1 VTCKAANVE
10 QGAPSANGSLNDLQ
24 SVAGA
29 FKGWATKQD
38 TAETPA
44 PAEAAQPEEA
54 PQPEEAAQE
63 AEAGEGV
70 EQEAAPQDD
79 AAAEEAPETEAEAVY
94 EIELE
99 DGKTERFTAEELRSN
114 ILRQRD
120 YTRKT
125 QELAEGRRIVEAKAA
140 EVGNLVRQLGARIQ
154 SLDSQIKGED
164 TSAWDQLRQTDPSEW
179 SARMLERQQRIGALN
194 AAQAEYQAQMARHQQ
209 EMQRREADI
218 LREKIPAWRDNAVA
232 SREYGE
238 LIQFAIDSYGLTPD
252 VLESVASDHR
262 FVLLA
267 RDARQG
273 RETTRKADALK
284 QKVRKLPR
292 VQQPGAAVQR
302 EAAGDV
308 AFKQS
313 MDRLRAGGG
322 RNVDDIAAAFKAK
335 AALRRR

>member
-1 VTCKAANVE
+1 ME
-10 QGAPSANGSLNDLQ
+10 QGGPSANGSLNDLQ

-29 FKGWATKQD
+29 FKGWAARQENAD
-38 TAETPA
+38 QSA
-44 PAEAAQPEEA
+44 PAEPAQPEDGAQPEEVATA
-54 PQPEEAAQE
+54 PE
-63 AEAGEGV
+63 AEEGV
-70 EQEAAPQDD
+70 EAQEAAPTED
-79 AAAEEAPETEAEAVY
+79 AAEASPETDAEAVY

-99 DGKTERFTAEELRSN
+99 DGKTERFTADELRAN

-125 QELAEGRRIVEAKAA
+125 QELAEGRKIVEQKAA
-140 EVGNLVRQLGARIQ
+140 EVGNIVRQLGARIQ
-154 SLDSQIKGED
+154 ALDSQIKGED

-179 SARMLERQQRIGALN
+179 SARMLERQQRIGALQ

-209 EMQRREADI
+209 EQQRREADI

-238 LIQFAIDSYGLTPD
+238 LIQFAVEAYGLTPD

-267 RDARQG
+267 RDAKQG

-284 QKVRKLPR
+284 QQVRRLPR

-302 EAAGDV
+302 DAAGAV

-313 MDRLRAGGG
+313 MDRLRANGG
-322 RNVDDIAAAFKAK
+322 RNLDDIAAAFKAK
-335 AALRRR
+335 AALKRR